1 MPVSTLGQYLAAR
14 PDRAEATVFLTVGG
28 TPADRE
34 FPAFQLLQARDL
46 PDLTTLGRLA
56 GEVLRETETSVPGA
70 LLAFLL
76 GLGGAAEG
84 SSLGALIAYQPP
96 LLALAPSL
104 VVGELADDGVIA
116 SSGSWNAA
124 ALAQLGTLIGHWLA
138 SQSGGAAAWPLMQ
151 QAVVAALATT
161 DANSSGHPGRDVR

>member
-1 MPVSTLGQYLAAR
+1 MSVSTLGQYLAAR

-28 TPADRE
+28 TPAVD

-46 PDLTTLGRLA
+46 ADLTTLGRLV
-56 GEVLRETETSVPGA
+56 GEVLRETETSVSGA

-76 GLGGAAEG
+76 GLGEAGKE
-84 SSLGALIAYQPP
+84 SSLGALIAYQPA

-116 SSGSWNAA
+116 SSGSWDAA

-138 SQSGGAAAWPLMQ
+138 SQPIGATVWPLMQ
-151 QAVVAALATT
+151 QAVAAALAAASTP
-161 DANSSGHPGRDVR
+161 ANPQ